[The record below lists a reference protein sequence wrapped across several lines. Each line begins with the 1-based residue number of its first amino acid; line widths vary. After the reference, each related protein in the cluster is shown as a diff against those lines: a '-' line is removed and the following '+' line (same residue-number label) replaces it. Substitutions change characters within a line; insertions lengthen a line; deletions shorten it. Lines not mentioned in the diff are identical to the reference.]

1 MMHTIRLKRHGYGVA
16 LCALALLL
24 ALIAWPAAVS
34 AQAPGGPPGGPGNGE
49 QGPGNNPGDGPGGNP
64 GETPGENPDQPGTPS
79 TGPGGT
85 PGGGGTT
92 PTTPD
97 PVKISDPAFSDNRV
111 VQHAATPA
119 QLIKAGEG
127 LHYYFI
133 GADGSAATGPYIT
146 SFASLAEMYPTG
158 GAVSLFS
165 GANPLTGKSVNIY
178 YLADQMKIQVNTFYP
193 ASHDQYNPHKAYN
206 FTVDSSYTVNHLA
219 W

>member
-1 MMHTIRLKRHGYGVA
+1 MMHTIRLKSYGYVVA
-16 LCALALLL
+16 LCVLALLL
-24 ALIAWPAAVS
+24 ALLAWPAAAS
-34 AQAPGGPPGGPGNGE
+34 AQNGPTNGPPGNGG
-49 QGPGNNPGDGPGGNP
+49 QGPGNPGQ
-64 GETPGENPDQPGTPS
+64 TPGENPDQPGNPS
-79 TGPGGT
+79 QGPGDT
-85 PGGGGTT
+85 PGGPGT

-97 PVKISDPAFSDNRV
+97 TPDPVSISDPVFSDNRV

-133 GADGSAATGPYIT
+133 GADGSAMTGPYIT
-146 SFASLAEMYPTG
+146 SFASLAEMYPSG

-165 GANPLTGKSVNIY
+165 GANPMTGKSVNIY

-206 FTVDSSYTVNHLA
+206 FTVDSSYTVNHIA

>member
-1 MMHTIRLKRHGYGVA
+1 MLHTIRSNNRPYMVA
-16 LCALALLL
+16 LAALALLL
-24 ALIAWPAAVS
+24 ALFAWPAAAS
-34 AQAPGGPPGGPGNGE
+34 AQVPDPGDND
-49 QGPGNNPGDGPGGNP
+49 PGNNPGGIGDPADP
-64 GETPGENPDQPGTPS
+64 I
-79 TGPGGT
+79 
-85 PGGGGTT
+85 
-92 PTTPD
+92 PD
-97 PVKISDPAFSDNRV
+97 PPGPQDSSDPVVIRAPAFSDNRV

-133 GADGSAATGPYIT
+133 GADGSAATGPYIV
-146 SFASLAEMYPTG
+146 SFAKLAEMHPTG

-178 YLADQMKIQVNTFYP
+178 YLADQKKIQVNTFYP

-206 FTVDSSYTVNHLA
+206 FTVDSSYSVNHLA